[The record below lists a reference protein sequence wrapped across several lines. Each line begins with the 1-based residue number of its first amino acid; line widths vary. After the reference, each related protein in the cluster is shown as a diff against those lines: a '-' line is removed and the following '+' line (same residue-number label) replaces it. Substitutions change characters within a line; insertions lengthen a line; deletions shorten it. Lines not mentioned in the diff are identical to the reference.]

1 MTEAAHAVADA
12 MCEAQT
18 IIDEHVIGSL
28 YTPQQVVE
36 KLCAILENKKI
47 IEALQ
52 SAGQINEFSPAT
64 LSMAKKTVANFI
76 DKGISAL

>member
-1 MTEAAHAVADA
+1 MTEAAHAIADA

-28 YTPQQVVE
+28 YTPQQVID
-36 KLCAILENKKI
+36 KLRALFEDKRI

-52 SAGQINEFSPAT
+52 SAG
-64 LSMAKKTVANFI
+64 
-76 DKGISAL
+76 